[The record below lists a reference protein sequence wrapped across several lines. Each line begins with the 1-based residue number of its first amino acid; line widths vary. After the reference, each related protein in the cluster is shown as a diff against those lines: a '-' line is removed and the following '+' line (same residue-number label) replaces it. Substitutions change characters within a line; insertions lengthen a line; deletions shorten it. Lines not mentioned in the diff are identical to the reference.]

1 MEDLDR
7 HHPVHLRLF
16 RLVDGTHPA
25 RSDPLQDPELAVQ
38 DLATNERVVR
48 AGLNH
53 GLRQI
58 PDVSFC
64 REGTPGG
71 IMAEKSM
78 DFAEVLTSPLLTRCG
93 FRHAFFARGGGVST
107 GAYSS
112 LNFSI
117 AVGDTETNVTENV
130 ARAAAALG
138 VSAER
143 VYYLSQVHGRVAVS
157 LRGDESRSEVVM
169 REGDALSSRNGHC
182 AVGVRIADCVPILLG
197 NTETGAVAA
206 VHAGWRGI
214 VAGVVEAG
222 VDAIRG
228 AASSAT
234 SLIAAIGP
242 HISVTAFEVSEEVA
256 GTLQACSP
264 DPDVVDRSHGPKPH
278 VDLARIATAKL
289 EALGVPRA
297 SVDRVGGCTFLEPE
311 RYFSFR
317 RDGPRS
323 GRHLAAIVAR

>member
-1 MEDLDR
+1 
-7 HHPVHLRLF
+7 
-16 RLVDGTHPA
+16 
-25 RSDPLQDPELAVQ
+25 
-38 DLATNERVVR
+38 
-48 AGLNH
+48 
-53 GLRQI
+53 
-58 PDVSFC
+58 
-64 REGTPGG
+64 
-71 IMAEKSM
+71 MAEKSM
-78 DFAEVLTSPLLTRCG
+78 DSAEVLTSPLLTRCG
-93 FRHAFFARGGGVST
+93 FRHAFFARRGGAST

-117 AVGDTETNVTENV
+117 AVGDSETNVAENV

-157 LRGDESRSEVVM
+157 LRGDEDRSEVVT
-169 REGDALSSRNGHC
+169 REGDAVSSRNEHC
-182 AVGVRIADCVPILLG
+182 AIGVRIADCVPILVG
-197 NTETGAVAA
+197 DTETGAVAA

-228 AASSAT
+228 AAGSAAG
-234 SLIAAIGP
+234 LVAAIGP
-242 HISVTAFEVSEEVA
+242 HISVAAFEVSEDVA
-256 GTLQACSP
+256 DTLRACSP
-264 DPDVVDRSHGPKPH
+264 DPGVVDRSYGTKPH
-278 VDLARIATAKL
+278 VDLSRIAIAKL
-289 EALGVPRA
+289 EALGVPRG
-297 SVDRVGGCTFLEPE
+297 SIDRVGGCTYLEPE